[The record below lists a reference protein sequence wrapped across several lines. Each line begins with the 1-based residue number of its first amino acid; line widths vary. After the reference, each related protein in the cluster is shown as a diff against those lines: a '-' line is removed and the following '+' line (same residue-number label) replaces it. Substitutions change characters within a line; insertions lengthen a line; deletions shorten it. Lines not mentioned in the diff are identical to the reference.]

1 MIGITWRMRG
11 GREDPSTKTA
21 EIEGN
26 CTMPTALITRAR
38 AARPAPAPSPTRT
51 SSPWPCT
58 GAWRSTT
65 STARS
70 SGCTTRSC
78 SSGVSSARPS
88 AWRSAGWSADRT
100 SSAASPRSATKR
112 RARPRC
118 RAFRALKAYERDV
131 LGRVVSPDES
141 KAYDLL
147 LDWLKKQEA
156 IARMDVDDRGFT
168 LKQTRSLYQRN
179 AVSRQELDD
188 AELAYNSALAS
199 VALNQSRQTRVRME
213 LAAPKGEKP
222 YDPVEFERL
231 KAEHLKARVR
241 YFEIVAEGARRRLTI
256 APGTLPAR
264 PHPHPRGRDLPESRR
279 RCRGHP
285 RRRTKEARESRRLL
299 TR

>member
-1 MIGITWRMRG
+1 M
-11 GREDPSTKTA
+11 P
-21 EIEGN
+21 
-26 CTMPTALITRAR
+26 TMPTALITALALLAQPQPPPDPDQFPLAVHRSMEIDDLDREIQRLHDTVLLKRGQLGSTQRLTRRGLVSRSDLERGLAALRHEEAREAEAR
-38 AARPAPAPSPTRT
+38 AY
-51 SSPWPCT
+51 
-58 GAWRSTT
+58 
-65 STARS
+65 
-70 SGCTTRSC
+70 
-78 SSGVSSARPS
+78 
-88 AWRSAGWSADRT
+88 
-100 SSAASPRSATKR
+100 
-112 RARPRC
+112 
-118 RAFRALKAYERDV
+118 RALKAYERDV

-156 IARMDVDDRGFT
+156 LARMDSDDRGFT

-213 LAAPKGEKP
+213 VAAHKGEKP

-256 APGTLPAR
+256 ALER
-264 PHPHPRGRDLPESRR
+264 SRR
-279 RCRGHP
+279 GLIP
-285 RRRTKEARESRRLL
+285 IPEVAIFQKAAEDAEATLAAERKKLENPGAS
-299 TR
+299 